1 MEVLD
6 EKVSKQI
13 LKESH
18 DSKPSKYLTMDM
30 LGKALRIH
38 GKNRNLLKWF

>member
-30 LGKALRIH
+30 LVALRIH